1 MQGLPAHC
9 CASGRVG
16 PGGGGA
22 LLPLKTLRSISPHSG
37 KYSPPSPPAAAAVP
51 PDDAPRLR
59 ARTIALVGLMGV
71 GKTSVGKRLAAAL
84 GLPFRDADEAIEKA
98 AGRTISEIFTDRG
111 EAEFRAGERRVI
123 ARLLDEPPHV
133 LATGGGA
140 FAQPETRALLKARA
154 ITIWL
159 RADIAVLA
167 RRVGRKDTRP
177 LLSGKDPVA
186 VLTALAEARYPAYAE
201 ADLTIDTG
209 ETSHPATVE
218 LVISALR
225 RRLDLQDPDGGAT

>member
-1 MQGLPAHC
+1 
-9 CASGRVG
+9 
-16 PGGGGA
+16 
-22 LLPLKTLRSISPHSG
+22 LRG
-37 KYSPPSPPAAAAVP
+37 
-51 PDDAPRLR
+51 
-59 ARTIALVGLMGV
+59 RTIALVGLMGV
-71 GKTSVGKRLAAAL
+71 GKTSVGKRLATAI
-84 GLPFRDADEAIEKA
+84 GLPFRDADEAIEQA
-98 AGRTISEIFTDRG
+98 AGRTISEIFANRG

-154 ITIWL
+154 ITVWL
-159 RADIAVLA
+159 QADIAVLA

-177 LLSGKDPVA
+177 LISGQDPVT

-209 ETSHPATVE
+209 ETSHAATVD
-218 LVISALR
+218 LLIQALR
-225 RRLDLQDPDGGAT
+225 RRLDLQELDRQGPDPQNPDGGAS